1 MANVANVEAALE
13 ELRTASLPAP
23 LDEWRIE
30 TGLDWSDDPA
40 IWVWLP
46 IGGDDM
52 DNSEIDKL
60 VELQDI
66 VHKRVKTAVDDD
78 SLVYIRFYPAPPR
91 G

>member
-1 MANVANVEAALE
+1 MANVANIEAALE

-46 IGGDDM
+46 TGGDDM

-60 VELQDI
+60 VALQDI
-66 VHKRVKTAVDDD
+66 VHDRVKTAVDDD
-78 SLVYIRFYPAPPR
+78 SLVYIRFYPAPTR